1 MFDVRRQGV
10 EGDGTEEGYLAGPSF
25 RATEPPALCDV
36 ENGIQEGDPVVAPQ
50 TPTQSIVEKDTGPH
64 PLTRTPL
71 PKLQL
76 LVLFYVQLAEPIAST
91 VIYPFV
97 NQLVRET
104 GITKGDERKTGYF
117 AGTN

>member
-10 EGDGTEEGYLAGPSF
+10 EGDDTEEGYLAGPSF
-25 RATEPPALCDV
+25 RATKPPDV
-36 ENGIQEGDPVVAPQ
+36 ENGIEEGDPVK
-50 TPTQSIVEKDTGPH
+50 TPTQSTVENDTSPH

>member
-1 MFDVRRQGV
+1 MASISPCEHRVIDVAADTSMLSG
-10 EGDGTEEGYLAGPSF
+10 A
-25 RATEPPALCDV
+25 PP
-36 ENGIQEGDPVVAPQ
+36 
-50 TPTQSIVEKDTGPH
+50 TSIVDAQADNGFH
-64 PLTRTPL
+64 PSRTPL
-71 PKLQL
+71 LKLQL

-117 AGTN
+117 AG

>member
-1 MFDVRRQGV
+1 MLQARRS
-10 EGDGTEEGYLAGPSF
+10 TS
-25 RATEPPALCDV
+25 
-36 ENGIQEGDPVVAPQ
+36 
-50 TPTQSIVEKDTGPH
+50 VEKGDLTTTPSYAPGEPARIDQGDH
-64 PLTRTPL
+64 DRDGSDLTRTPL

-76 LVLFYVQLAEPIAST
+76 TILLFIQLAEPIAST

-117 AGTN
+117 AGER